1 MRYKYQRTQ
10 IFRKKLDL
18 PKDILFKV
26 YNCTLLFSE
35 FIEYKLDDK
44 IPITCLDVRDR
55 QIVEKFGL
63 EKAKQLDWELLDY
76 GIYNGENDLKKI
88 IMSFDENIQNLNET
102 LYEMIKNQ
110 MKPSDYS
117 SSMKEFYK
125 DRILPILEG
134 DSDDL
139 RSQKWK
145 FNHGELSLKELIF
158 NWDLYKD
165 KDLSYCLIRDRNNEF
180 GISDNQ
186 LKQFMGEFD
195 SIAELI
201 LLKTNIYTFI
211 SEINDSKSEFE
222 RKKVI
227 KKVTDS
233 ILDTIDQEFNN
244 SSLTN
249 EQYSQLFK
257 YSSIEE
263 YLKKNSDEMVTNK
276 ILSELKYLNL
286 SEFHLLDISI
296 PFSILKNRNVLSF
309 LSEYGLKNVIEF
321 DDECGHFF
329 TKNNYEML
337 KNMYSLYLHYATNN
351 PDTRTSIITK
361 GIYSE
366 NNLGSYKPYTKDE
379 FYEAIRRMIVYG
391 PSDSTFADKCPDYR
405 DITGAFRIK
414 NPELFISDQ
423 SPEELKKAFY
433 TKSITPQLLVKHPE
447 YIHFLSGKDLSSC
460 FKDRKIQVVDNNA
473 LYRYENIY
481 KFIGN
486 KTDFSGL
493 MNFITE
499 YSDVLDIVFDIRM
512 PYHDQYEIKF
522 SNNDDINQIQNK
534 IHETLRKLII
544 EKGLT
549 YPTHIPKELISKYPS
564 MFLDKTAPQELQEAF
579 YGRTITSEFIL
590 SNPTYRNHLNGVD
603 LECLFKYMP
612 VGIMS
617 KNYLG
622 DIAYTGSLEHKRIQE
637 NINFVNALKETFGES
652 NVLDVM
658 LIYGKYVEQVY
669 EANNLKNFLY
679 NLEFTQDEFLDEL
692 DKTILQ
698 NIIDLNMKYDENIS
712 SHFKNNNPTL
722 FLGADVPQEIKDK
735 FYNREFTLKDF
746 NDNPELLNIF
756 ENTNIACAF
765 SENMSWIIPLFNDT
779 KNFKTGNY
787 NRMKVI
793 LAYSKIQDVD
803 LQKTFKEYV
812 MKFETNIDVEKI
824 EYVSEVLS
832 RLSLS
837 NSSEIFT
844 FRKELAPQILKS
856 DNPFETFDK
865 IESLFV
871 KNNIPTVGKIYSCFD
886 ILHPDFKGFN
896 FDNSMIS
903 PVLKSSTLMG
913 KSIVIFSDLIKC
925 SFGSNNRSVNDYL
938 NNIDFASKLYESIR
952 KGQIQYDELD
962 QVEKDELLIFSRHLA
977 TLYNNTLQAKKM
989 VEEVKLT
996 GSVMDDLL
1004 ELSKKMSPNGTLN
1017 YNLGDRVIRM
1027 FCGFAGINTLSQAK
1041 EYIYKK
1047 ITTVDEKNRNA
1058 AGYDMIL
1065 ERGDFIKGIGSV
1077 NYLKDILQNGSISKE
1092 YLGASAGSDFTPLD
1106 TDVSMIITND
1116 RTISDKINST
1126 AANSYGPIW
1135 FVLKN
1140 DDRFMVTRDSN
1151 RTFDAKK
1158 DMTKMEVFYTG
1169 VVGKDHYGIRT
1180 GFASSEI
1187 NYVVMEDYDSR
1198 VGLEIAMNGFYIPVA
1213 DKNGKIIFTPND
1225 YDKLREKMS
1234 GLSYYGENNYVFSNN
1249 LITEDTQ
1256 YFADQVEKY
1265 GYEIHEKREK
1275 ITAVIKKSLGELD
1288 LQLKTYMDGDL
1299 TEGIVELIDTGST
1312 GRGTNKL
1319 GDGDFDFMMR
1329 LDKSILSD
1337 SCKVEQLKKKMLK
1350 NFGKDGSSELTA
1362 DGDFRL
1368 KNVEIDA
1375 ETIVDIDITFDKKTD
1390 KVSYSTDMALQDRL
1404 STIKKIDPKKYK
1416 YVVANILLA
1425 KEVLKQAGVYKP
1437 NRGETP
1443 QGGLGGVGIE
1453 NWILQNGGSF
1463 VDAAIDFI
1471 KMSVGKNFSEFKDSY
1486 YIWDFG
1492 ENHLA
1497 SRRGKY
1503 PHDNFVSSNMSE
1515 DGYNKMVQVLN
1526 TYINNVKL
1534 IDYNGVHK

>member
-102 LYEMIKNQ
+102 LYEMIKDQ

-211 SEINDSKSEFE
+211 SEINNSKSEFE

-366 NNLGSYKPYTKDE
+366 NNLGSYNPYTKDE
-379 FYEAIRRMIVYG
+379 FYEAIRRMVVYG

-405 DITGAFRIK
+405 DITGDFRIR

-423 SPEELKKAFY
+423 SPEELKKTFY

-447 YIHFLSGKDLSSC
+447 YIEYLNGKNLESC
-460 FKDRKIQVVDNNA
+460 FKSRNIEIRKSDSYLESEN
-473 LYRYENIY
+473 LYHFISENSDFNTTI
-481 KFIGN
+481 KFITDNSDALEIIFDKSRFLFPRSLSSDLVFSEKSNYNEILKQFKNIINSGKFKAVTEFLKIPDVELKDAFREYVLECGN
-486 KTDFSGL
+486 DIDTKKVQ
-493 MNFITE
+493 
-499 YSDVLDIVFDIRM
+499 YASD
-512 PYHDQYEIKF
+512 
-522 SNNDDINQIQNK
+522 
-534 IHETLRKLII
+534 
-544 EKGLT
+544 
-549 YPTHIPKELISKYPS
+549 
-564 MFLDKTAPQELQEAF
+564 
-579 YGRTITSEFIL
+579 IL
-590 SNPTYRNHLNGVD
+590 S
-603 LECLFKYMP
+603 K
-612 VGIMS
+612 
-617 KNYLG
+617 
-622 DIAYTGSLEHKRIQE
+622 
-637 NINFVNALKETFGES
+637 
-652 NVLDVM
+652 
-658 LIYGKYVEQVY
+658 
-669 EANNLKNFLY
+669 
-679 NLEFTQDEFLDEL
+679 
-692 DKTILQ
+692 
-698 NIIDLNMKYDENIS
+698 
-712 SHFKNNNPTL
+712 
-722 FLGADVPQEIKDK
+722 
-735 FYNREFTLKDF
+735 
-746 NDNPELLNIF
+746 LL
-756 ENTNIACAF
+756 T
-765 SENMSWIIPLFNDT
+765 
-779 KNFKTGNY
+779 
-787 NRMKVI
+787 
-793 LAYSKIQDVD
+793 
-803 LQKTFKEYV
+803 
-812 MKFETNIDVEKI
+812 
-824 EYVSEVLS
+824 
-832 RLSLS
+832 S
-837 NSSEIFT
+837 NSSEIFA

-913 KSIVIFSDLIKC
+913 KNIVIFSDLIKC

-996 GSVMDDLL
+996 GSVMDNLL
-1004 ELSKKMSPNGTLN
+1004 ELSKKMSPNGTLD

-1065 ERGDFIKGIGSV
+1065 EQGDFIKGIGSV

-1140 DDRFMVTRDSN
+1140 DDRFMITRDSN

-1256 YFADQVEKY
+1256 HFADQVEKY

-1463 VDAAIDFI
+1463 VDAATDFI